1 MNKLVLTIFLV
12 IFTVFMLVMQIN
24 ISTHGRTAKY
34 LKEDLEIAVHDASLA
49 LDEEYFSDG
58 YFVFDEEQALENFKD
73 SFERNTG
80 LTEGDY
86 NITLFQV
93 FDQLNTTFPYEFKD
107 TKTGFTDTILY
118 PTVLAIVQTS
128 VSTYF
133 FGTDETKM
141 VDKVASYTYRLKRP
155 NADINLDE
163 VIENVKQN
171 ENGFYWVL
179 PFTRNITSTH
189 GTRLDPFT
197 NEPSFHKGIDIA
209 DSGVHNQ
216 PVISALDGTVTYA
229 GDLGSYGNLV
239 VINHGNGVETRYA
252 HLNSINVRTGQRVKG
267 ADVVGRV
274 GTTGNSTGSHL
285 HFEIRVN
292 GEAVDPL
299 IFY

>member
-1 MNKLVLTIFLV
+1 MNKIILTIFLV
-12 IFTVFMLVMQIN
+12 LFTVFSLIIQVN
-24 ISTHGRTAKY
+24 LSTHGRTTKY

-49 LDEEYFSDG
+49 LDEEYLSEG
-58 YFVFDEEQALENFKD
+58 YFVFDEEKALGNFKD

-86 NITLFQV
+86 SITLFKV
-93 FDQLNTTFPYEFKD
+93 FDQMNTTFPYEFKD
-107 TKTGFTDTILY
+107 SKTGFSDIILY

-128 VSTYF
+128 VSKYF
-133 FGTDETKM
+133 FGTDEQKM
-141 VDKVASYTYRLKRP
+141 VDRVASYTYRLKRP
-155 NADINLDE
+155 NPEFNLGNLID
-163 VIENVKQN
+163 NVKQN

-179 PFTRNITSTH
+179 PYTNNITSTH

-197 NEPSFHKGIDIA
+197 KEPAFHKGIDIA

-216 PVISALDGTVTYA
+216 PVISALDGTVIYA
-229 GDLGSYGNLV
+229 GNLGDYGNLV
-239 VINHGNGVETRYA
+239 VIDHGKGLETRYA
-252 HLNSINVRTGQRVKG
+252 HLNSINVRTGQKVKG
-267 ADVVGRV
+267 SDVVGRV

-299 IFY
+299 LFY